1 MDKIKEFT
9 KNLFMF
15 VSSHRK
21 LVLGL
26 TVIAFILIA
35 CVFIYVNHKKIAEEI
50 PVITN
55 VYSASDDKLV
65 QDAVLDAAKANN
77 RQVSNN
83 DANDIARLANRSASS
98 EKPYAH
104 SITTDKTIADAQA
117 GEIAKDIKADIII
130 KQTSENKQASNDK
143 INMQDNNYYIIQQ
156 ERKHSVAVGIA
167 DVNNEASATVS
178 YSNRKTEYT
187 AYYSPER
194 GKVGAGVSYQIA
206 RW

>member
-1 MDKIKEFT
+1 MENIKEWFR
-9 KNLFMF
+9 NLFTF
-15 VSSHRK
+15 CKAHFR
-21 LVLGL
+21 LVLEL
-26 TVIAFILIA
+26 AVIALILIA
-35 CVFIYVNHKKIAEEI
+35 CVFIYVNHKKTAEEI
-50 PVITN
+50 PVITT

-83 DANDIARLANRSASS
+83 DANDIARLANRSEST
-98 EKPYAH
+98 EKAYAH
-104 SITTDKTIADAQA
+104 SITTDEALADNQAQQ
-117 GEIAKDIKADIII
+117 IAKDRKADLII
-130 KQTSENKQASNDK
+130 KQTSTDKQASNDK

-178 YSNRKTEYT
+178 YRNRKTEYT

-194 GKVGAGVSYQIA
+194 GKVGAGVSYQVA
-206 RW
+206 SW